1 MGRYAVT
8 GPDVRTRLLD
18 AAQDALAATGIRGTT
33 VQHVAQRA
41 GVSRAWLYRHF
52 PDKSSLLGAAIVR
65 LTEDFLAAA
74 HRALEGVDD
83 FDLRLAAGVAHG
95 RTMYDS
101 PGSLILRLR
110 EAEPDE
116 FAACVGA
123 GVQGM
128 VPTLAQF
135 WEPYVAAARRRGEIH
150 PATDIAE
157 AAEWVARVLISLGS
171 APGETLDP
179 DDQAAVLRHLR
190 HYVLPGLRHG
200 PVVD

>member
-1 MGRYAVT
+1 MTIPVDSR
-8 GPDVRTRLLD
+8 DVRTRLLD
-18 AAQDALAATGIRGTT
+18 AAQKSLTAKGIRGTT
-33 VQHVAQRA
+33 VQQVAQLA

-65 LTEDFLAAA
+65 LSEDFIADA
-74 HRALEGVDD
+74 HRALDGVDD

-101 PGSLILRLR
+101 PGSLILTLR
-110 EAEPDE
+110 DNEPDE

-123 GVQGM
+123 GVQGL

-135 WEPYVAAARRRGEIH
+135 WEPYVETARRRGEIH
-150 PATDIAE
+150 PDIDVAE

-171 APGETLDP
+171 VPGETLDP
-179 DDQAAVLRHLR
+179 DDQSAVRRHLR
-190 HYVLPGLRHG
+190 HYVPPGLRQD
-200 PVVD
+200 PADD